1 MYCAFTSGIASDFI
15 LHDTRILSHLSK
27 NNENETKLLKPKSI
41 WINQNACAND
51 TRSKTTTNIMHNKY
65 RETPSGAVSQITVE
79 VVVSRIIKPN
89 FPGGCFDS
97 WLSMDSESPPMTE
110 HMADTLRGIAVPPGH
125 NSNVM
130 SIWFVPAQ
138 RVPIPA
144 ELSVHLR
151 NQRSSKRR

>member
-1 MYCAFTSGIASDFI
+1 M
-15 LHDTRILSHLSK
+15 LSK
-27 NNENETKLLKPKSI
+27 LKTKNSRLCISTASSSALTIYKGPRKARNHS
-41 WINQNACAND
+41 NASAKD
-51 TRSKTTTNIMHNKY
+51 ARSKTTNNKHSKY